1 MRRYNQIACGLLV
14 TLLHHAGWAQ
24 NDASQ
29 VLTEQG
35 IFWQAQQDSQR
46 AAQAWNKL
54 LLISPENPQALYGL
68 GIIELYVK
76 KPEAARAYL
85 ERLKQ
90 AQPNHPLVTQL
101 EQDILLSSDENRAL
115 LEEARQAIA
124 SDDSEVA
131 LAKYRQALGG
141 RSPVGEV
148 GRAYY
153 SVLGY
158 TPGGLSEAIAGLQH
172 LVGQSPEDSGLQL
185 ALARHLAR
193 NESTRLEG
201 IRRLA
206 RLSARS
212 DIGSEATESWR
223 GALTWLGPPQPD
235 ARPLFT
241 EYLAKHPDDA
251 DIRAQLQ
258 QGVAMGQGQT
268 SVRGA
273 AVPRPDP
280 LRKRT
285 DAAMKLVESGDTT
298 RARAEFEAILA
309 KRPNDSEALGGMGVL
324 AMRDGNWQ
332 QAHEY
337 LTRARRGNAA
347 WQPSLSKAQ
356 YWIDVEK
363 ARALYQAGKT
373 DEARKLLNQAVK
385 LAPKES
391 AANVLLAD
399 IKLDEG
405 KTAEAVQDYRAALQ
419 RRPDDIQ
426 AVTGLSKAARSS
438 GDDEGA
444 RKLLEN
450 ALAKNPDNPWLR
462 YQLAELY
469 QDAGREQEARGLIDG
484 LLVTHPNDP
493 VALYASALFS
503 ASKQQWIEARDKLE
517 RIPAAQRTFPMNQLH
532 AMVTRRSQIDE
543 AVSLAH
549 GGRKAEVLAWLG
561 QIEADSANDFDMLS
575 AVARAYVDIGEPARG
590 LALLRPLREQ
600 GQARSVDASI
610 AYVGL
615 LLASD
620 QDVEASIVLRQLQ
633 GKNLTVSQRR
643 MLAELSDTYQIRQA
657 DLLTERGDLAAA
669 HDTLAPVLERRPND
683 LAARGTLARI
693 YAASGQG
700 DKALEIYEALL
711 RSDPD
716 NPDLHLGL
724 AQISQQLREYR
735 QAEREAEIAVS
746 LAPEDVKVLTA
757 AARIYRLSGKSGDA
771 AKLLERAVALESGS
785 AKTAAAQLAARPSE
799 PAPSTLF
806 AGAAGQRAAPASAT
820 SRSSMP
826 VASGPAHSPGT
837 AARGGTPREAG
848 GGALIAPE
856 TMTSLNAEVALS
868 PDSSRM
874 QPAAIQPASSP
885 AAAPQQPQDRAQAAS
900 MAMAGSPSLASS
912 GLQRAAAEVDPPVD
926 TSASLS
932 SASAAARELDEVY
945 QERSTQ
951 VRIGTEVRSRNGDE
965 GTSSL
970 VETQVPIQVDF
981 PVGNDRMSVR
991 ATPVVLSAGSIGEGW
1006 TSGGPA
1012 NLLPYS
1018 PYAVNDERQRGIGL
1032 SLGYQTRGMELDAG
1046 VTPLGFQEVDFTG
1059 GALFNGTL
1067 GKAGTASYSL
1077 DISRRPVTD
1086 SVLSFAG
1093 RRQDDLGLEWGG
1105 VSATGARLTLS
1116 KDFGSGGIY
1125 GSAAWHSL
1133 NGNNVASNHRTE
1145 INTGAYSRVINKED
1159 AKFMVGV
1166 NLNATFFD
1174 KNQSYFTY
1182 GHGGYF
1188 SPEHFYALSMPLTWA
1203 QRTGRFSYRIDG
1215 AVGWQHFTQADAPV
1229 FPNNSDLQA
1238 YAEQLA
1244 GTGSL
1249 FGDGYYRGSSKTG
1262 IGYNLKA
1269 SAEHRLNSN
1278 LVLGATLGANN
1289 ADDYRQWMGGLYLRY
1304 YFYPQR
1310 GLLDLPVEPY
1320 RSPYGNT
1327 YGR

>member
-14 TLLHHAGWAQ
+14 ALLPNVGWAQ

-35 IFWQAQQDSQR
+35 VFWQSQQDSQR

-54 LLISPENPQALYGL
+54 LLISPGNPRALYGL
-68 GIIELYVK
+68 GAIELDAK
-76 KPEAARAYL
+76 KPQAARAYL

-90 AQPNHPLVTQL
+90 AQPGHPLITQL
-101 EQDILLSSDENRAL
+101 EQDILLSSAENKAL
-115 LEEARQAIA
+115 LDGARQAIA
-124 SDDSEVA
+124 SDDSAGA

-141 RSPVGEV
+141 RIPVGEV
-148 GRAYY
+148 GRDYY

-158 TPGGLSEAIAGLQH
+158 TPGGLGEAIAGLQH
-172 LVGQSPEDSGLQL
+172 LAGQAPADSSLQL
-185 ALARHLAR
+185 VLARHLAR
-193 NESTRLEG
+193 NEPTRLEG

-206 RLSARS
+206 RLSGRS

-223 GALTWLGPPQPD
+223 SALIWIGPPQPE

-251 DIRAQLQ
+251 DIRTQLQ
-258 QGVAMGQGQT
+258 QGVAMGKNQASAHRKT
-268 SVRGA
+268 VS
-273 AVPRPDP
+273 RPDP

-285 DAAMKLVESGDTT
+285 DAAMALVESGDTT

-309 KRPNDSEALGGMGVL
+309 KRPNDSEALGGIGVL
-324 AMRDGNWQ
+324 AMREGNWQ
-332 QAHEY
+332 VAHEY

-363 ARALYQAGKT
+363 AQALYEAGNT
-373 DEARKLLNQAVK
+373 DEARKLLTQAVK
-385 LAPKES
+385 RAPKES

-426 AVTGLSKAARSS
+426 AITGLSRAARSS

-444 RKLLEN
+444 RNLLES

-484 LLVTHPNDP
+484 LLVTRPNDS

-503 ASKQQWIEARDKLE
+503 ASKLQWDEARDKLE
-517 RIPAAQRTFPMNQLH
+517 RIPAAQRTIPMNQLY
-532 AMVTRRSQIDE
+532 ATVNRRSQINE
-543 AVSLAH
+543 AVTLAQR
-549 GGRKAEVLAWLG
+549 GQKAEALAWLG
-561 QIEADSANDFDMLS
+561 QIETDSANDFDMLS
-575 AVARAYVDIGEPARG
+575 AVAGAYVDIGEPVRG
-590 LALLRPLREQ
+590 LGLLGPLREQ

-620 QDVEASIVLRQLQ
+620 QDVEASILLRQLQ
-633 GKNLTVSQRR
+633 NKNLTLSQRR
-643 MLAELSDTYQIRQA
+643 MFAELLDTYQIRQA

-669 HDTLAPVLERRPND
+669 HDTLAPVLERRPNN
-683 LAARGTLARI
+683 LAARSTLARI
-693 YAASGQG
+693 YAASGQD
-700 DKALEIYEALL
+700 DKALEVYEALL

-716 NPDLHLGL
+716 NPDVHLGL
-724 AQISQQLREYR
+724 AQIFQQLREYR

-746 LAPEDVKVLTA
+746 LAPEDVKVLTT

-771 AKLLERAVALESGS
+771 AKLLEQAVALESGS
-785 AKTAAAQLAARPSE
+785 AKKAGGQLLAHPSQ
-799 PAPSTLF
+799 PAPSSLF
-806 AGAAGQRAAPASAT
+806 AGASGQRAASTLSAP
-820 SRSSMP
+820 RSAVP
-826 VASGPAHSPGT
+826 VASARSHSSNV
-837 AARGGTPREAG
+837 AARQDIPTQADGR
-848 GGALIAPE
+848 ALATAESLTAPS
-856 TMTSLNAEVALS
+856 TGFSLS
-868 PDSSRM
+868 
-874 QPAAIQPASSP
+874 PASSHRQT
-885 AAAPQQPQDRAQAAS
+885 AALQTAPT
-900 MAMAGSPSLASS
+900 
-912 GLQRAAAEVDPPVD
+912 EVNTPVD
-926 TSASLS
+926 KSASLPSQS
-932 SASAAARELDEVY
+932 SAARELDEVY

-951 VRIGTEVRSRNGDE
+951 VRIGTETRSRNGED

-981 PVGNDRMSVR
+981 AVGNDRMNLRV
-991 ATPVVLSAGSIGEGW
+991 TPVALNAGSIGGAW
-1006 TSGGPA
+1006 KSGVPEA
-1012 NLLPYS
+1012 LLPYS
-1018 PYAVNDERQRGIGL
+1018 PHAVNDERPQGVGL
-1032 SLGYQTRGMELDAG
+1032 SVGYQTRGMELDAG
-1046 VTPLGFQEVDFTG
+1046 VTPLGFQEVGFTG
-1059 GALFNGTL
+1059 GALFKGVL
-1067 GKAGTASYSL
+1067 GKAGTTGYGL

-1133 NGNNVASNHRTE
+1133 RGNNVASNHRTE
-1145 INTGAYSRVINKED
+1145 INTGTYSRVINKED
-1159 AKFMVGV
+1159 TKLMVG
-1166 NLNATFFD
+1166 LNFNAAFFD
-1174 KNQSYFTY
+1174 KNQSHFTY

-1188 SPEHFYALSMPLTWA
+1188 SPDHFYALSVPLTWA
-1203 QRTGRFSYRIDG
+1203 QRSGRFSYRIDG

-1229 FPNNSDLQA
+1229 FPNNPEQQA

-1244 GTGSL
+1244 GTGSP

-1278 LVLGATLGANN
+1278 LVLGATLGTNN
-1289 ADDYRQWMGGLYLRY
+1289 ADNYRQWMGGLYLRY
-1304 YFYPQR
+1304 YFYPQS

-1320 RSPYGNT
+1320 SSPYGNT